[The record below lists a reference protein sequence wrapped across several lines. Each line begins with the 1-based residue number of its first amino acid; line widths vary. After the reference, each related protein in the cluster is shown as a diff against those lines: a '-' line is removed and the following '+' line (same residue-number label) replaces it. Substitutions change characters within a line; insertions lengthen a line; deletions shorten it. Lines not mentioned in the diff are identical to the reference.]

1 MSTAFSAVGDAVMS
15 EDLDTAISRL
25 VSHYLDHIQP
35 VIDEMAAADCH
46 LFDGLDPAALPAECS
61 EQSEHD
67 LKRMEAFLRFRRCVA
82 GAVDDWCRSQG
93 LPERRLY
100 QALSQAAATAQE
112 GKETNGTIL
121 LELLAAAE
129 DFGTFAG
136 YMAGEAE
143 SRRALRASPP
153 PWQQGYAAGQGS

>member
-1 MSTAFSAVGDAVMS
+1 
-15 EDLDTAISRL
+15 
-25 VSHYLDHIQP
+25 
-35 VIDEMAAADCH
+35 MAAGDCY

-67 LKRMEAFLRFRRCVA
+67 LKRMGAFLRFRRFVA

-93 LPERRLY
+93 LPENRLY
-100 QALSQAAATAQE
+100 QALSKAAATAQE

-143 SRRALRASPP
+143 SRRGHGASPP
-153 PWQQGYAAGQGS
+153 PWQQGYGAAQGS